1 LVSSTTNNI
10 NNINLNDN
18 KSYVLN
24 NNISNINYNYKYAP
38 NASSLSNILYN
49 NNLSNNKISNKNITL
64 NKNIYSN
71 KAPVIKNKERNLED
85 AIEINSKGL
94 NKISSDYILNIISS
108 LIKDDL
114 KYKVFMRS
122 KKFQKKLGLSLISY
136 QEKSINR
143 TGIN

>member
-1 LVSSTTNNI
+1 MNPSTYINYYSDNITDFHTGLNTTKVEAIPNLVSSTTNNI

-85 AIEINSKGL
+85 AIEINSK
-94 NKISSDYILNIISS
+94 
-108 LIKDDL
+108 
-114 KYKVFMRS
+114 
-122 KKFQKKLGLSLISY
+122 
-136 QEKSINR
+136 E
-143 TGIN
+143 